1 MFNKFYS
8 RTTTTGNVPGGSLKG
23 SLDNISRF
31 LSTEPRIVGLDL
43 FLAAPG
49 LPQGWPER
57 QGSYPSYA
65 FGVPAPGRHSW
76 CGSPHTLALRP
87 NASGRGLAPSRR
99 YR

>member
-1 MFNKFYS
+1 M
-8 RTTTTGNVPGGSLKG
+8 TTTRNVPGGSLKG

-49 LPQGWPER
+49 LPQDG
-57 QGSYPSYA
+57 QN
-65 FGVPAPGRHSW
+65 GRAVILHMLLECLPQADTLG

-87 NASGRGLAPSRR
+87 NASGHGLAPSRH